1 MSANKTEK
9 PTPKKKRDAAKEG
22 QTFKSKDLIASCLI
36 LIGIEVILGVVSLRE
51 MVFVF
56 TNIINADYSM
66 SPHEFAV
73 VCFLFGA
80 KILAPV
86 LAMGIVATVFPGLAQ
101 VGGQL
106 ALKALKIK
114 FDAINPVKGIKKI
127 FNLRTIKELVK
138 ALLFLAAFAAAFII
152 FWGNNRTLII
162 SMVHGQA
169 NGLFQIW
176 GTLLRSLL
184 HTFIL
189 CILLI
194 VIFDCICEFLLW
206 LKEIK
211 MDKKEVERE
220 GKELN
225 GNPEIKSKRKELHK
239 ELLSEGQKD
248 AVRKSKAVIANP
260 THITVGIYINE
271 DITFIPFISLI
282 ETEAKALAVR
292 RYAKQVGIPVIEDIA
307 LARKL
312 YATHKVNSFVDLEC
326 FPRILDLFLWLD
338 ILEESWLDA
347 MIGQTPPATKPTVA
361 DAPDTPPLHPDG
373 RSPTDV
379 DNQHE
384 AISSGTVGSQNS

>member
-36 LIGIEVILGVVSLRE
+36 LIGVEVILGVISLRE

-56 TNIINADYSM
+56 KNIVNDDYSM
-66 SPHEFAV
+66 SPHEYV
-73 VCFLFGA
+73 VACFLFGA

-86 LAMGIVATVFPGLAQ
+86 LIMGIAATVFPGIAQ

-106 ALKALKIK
+106 AMKALKIK
-114 FDAINPVKGIKKI
+114 FDAVNPVKGIKKI

-138 ALLFLAAFAAAFII
+138 ALMFLGAFVVTFII
-152 FWGNNRTLII
+152 FWVNNRTLII
-162 SMVHGQA
+162 SMVNGQA
-169 NGLFQIW
+169 EGLFQVW

-189 CILLI
+189 SILLI
-194 VIFDCICEFLLW
+194 VLFDCICEFLLW
-206 LKEIK
+206 LKELK

-220 GKELN
+220 EKELN
-225 GNPEIKSKRKELHK
+225 GNPEIKSKRKDLHK
-239 ELLSEGQKD
+239 ELLSEGQKE
-248 AVRKSKAVIANP
+248 AVKSSKAIIANP

-271 DITFIPFISLI
+271 EITFIPFISLI

-292 RYAKQVGIPVIEDIA
+292 RYAKKVGTPVIEDIA

-326 FPRILDLFLWLD
+326 FPRILNLLLWLD
-338 ILEESWLDA
+338 ILEESWLNSVL
-347 MIGQTPPATKPTVA
+347 TPPPQVS
-361 DAPDTPPLHPDG
+361 PPLVAHDSAAESLTPNIRALPGED
-373 RSPTDV
+373 TKHV
-379 DNQHE
+379 KT
-384 AISSGTVGSQNS
+384 GTGAADS